1 MALRPAKCDEK
12 SVVISRLSGR
22 HFDPLFLLSNGRN
35 KIHLGLMQPIKH
47 LFCSIFKLILTGNGN
62 FETSYP

>member
-22 HFDPLFLLSNGRN
+22 HFDPLFSLNNGRN
-35 KIHLGLMQPIKH
+35 KIHETAE
-47 LFCSIFKLILTGNGN
+47 FTVTFWDSCSLLKAYSAVAF
-62 FETSYP
+62 